1 MLVLVVDVL
10 ITVLAAADFGL
21 VLGLVKVELV
31 LDVNIAAQILW
42 QLKALVNLNLE
53 VDPLVNQVTWLIWN
67 DL

>member
-10 ITVLAAADFGL
+10 ITVLATADFGL